1 MDVLSSRL
9 LLRPTDWHRSAAFYR
24 DALGLATFREFG
36 TPDHPGVVLFLGNG
50 LLELSGS
57 STEPPRGLALWLQVR
72 DAAAEQERLAGRG
85 VPVVRQA
92 RREPWGLVE
101 AWVTDPDGVPVVLV
115 EVPADHP
122 LRRDPR

>member
-24 DALGLATFREFG
+24 DTLGLATFREFG
-36 TPDHPGVVLFLGNG
+36 TPDHPGVVLFLANG

-92 RREPWGLVE
+92 RLEPWGLVE
-101 AWVTDPDGVPVVLV
+101 AWVADPDGVPVVLV
-115 EVPADHP
+115 QVPADHP

>member
-24 DALGLATFREFG
+24 DTLGLATFREFG

-85 VPVVRQA
+85 VPVVRRA

-101 AWVTDPDGVPVVLV
+101 AWVADPDGVPVVLV

>member
-101 AWVTDPDGVPVVLV
+101 AWVADPDGVPVVLV
-115 EVPADHP
+115 QVPADHP